1 MAEIIQQDGNHIN
14 YLKNNN
20 RVFFPSENVNIFPCS
35 RRGRSYDASEL
46 VYYDPEARLNTE
58 RTNRIGTAINGF
70 TDSFIESY
78 ENNKLTF
85 VLAGYRVEV
94 KDFYPGEIA
103 SVLYQATDGESG
115 ESGVRPT
122 TICAHLSLH
131 TGISLNTG
139 DYTTEILYR
148 QSTANTGDIEQV
160 NSLDVTYS
168 DKDLN
173 DNDINIDY
181 FVGISFTSGP
191 TVDIINDVLL
201 PAHDLDLFKNT
212 QNNNAWSIVQTSLL
226 PKIKHGEGAGD
237 SVYIHDLETE
247 NIEID
252 SANIGAASVEALIVN
267 GLITAGGC
275 TINASTNSITVGTV
289 NAGIVNASNIP
300 AIWVDDADGTYKL
313 NITPGGSQ
321 SGGGPSGPVV
331 GDFTIID
338 CGKIG

>member
-14 YLKNNN
+14 YLKINN
-20 RVFFPSENVNIFPCS
+20 RAFFPSENVNIFPCS

-58 RTNRIGTAINGF
+58 RTNRIGTAVNGF

-103 SVLYQATDGESG
+103 SVLYQATDSESG
-115 ESGVRPT
+115 ASGVRPT
-122 TICAHLSLH
+122 TIYAHLSLH

-168 DKDLN
+168 DKDQN

-181 FVGISFTSGP
+181 FVGISFTSEP
-191 TVDIINDVLL
+191 AIDIINDALL
-201 PAHDLDLFKNT
+201 PAYDLELFKNV
-212 QNNNAWSIVQTSLL
+212 QNNNAWRIVQTSLL
-226 PKIKHGEGAGD
+226 PKIKHGESAGD
-237 SVYIHDLETE
+237 SVYISELETTDV
-247 NIEID
+247 EIGG
-252 SANIGAASVEALIVN
+252 ANIGAATIEDLVVT

-289 NAGIVNASNIP
+289 NASNIP
-300 AIWVDDADGTYKL
+300 AIWVDDADGIYKL

-321 SGGGPSGPVV
+321 SSGGPSGPVV

-338 CGKIG
+338 CGTIG